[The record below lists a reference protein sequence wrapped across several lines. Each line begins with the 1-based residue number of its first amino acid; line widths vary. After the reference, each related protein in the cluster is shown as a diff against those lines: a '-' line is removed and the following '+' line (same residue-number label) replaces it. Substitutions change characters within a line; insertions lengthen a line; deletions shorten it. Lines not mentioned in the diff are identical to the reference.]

1 MDDLPYWLT
10 DYVEAREVDATGT
23 RHTIRVAAYPKVI
36 LREHALLHS
45 NVTEPALHLLSDP
58 AFSSANAEFL
68 MALEDYR
75 KGDLGDCVAKCGSAF
90 ESVLKIICEKKRW
103 PYQQTDTAARLL
115 ATVLSR
121 TTLDPFFEQPLLLI
135 ATIRNR
141 RSTAHGAGVQP
152 KSVSPQV
159 ARFALNAT
167 ATAILLLVE
176 EAR

>member
-1 MDDLPYWLT
+1 
-10 DYVEAREVDATGT
+10 
-23 RHTIRVAAYPKVI
+23 
-36 LREHALLHS
+36 
-45 NVTEPALHLLSDP
+45 
-58 AFSSANAEFL
+58 